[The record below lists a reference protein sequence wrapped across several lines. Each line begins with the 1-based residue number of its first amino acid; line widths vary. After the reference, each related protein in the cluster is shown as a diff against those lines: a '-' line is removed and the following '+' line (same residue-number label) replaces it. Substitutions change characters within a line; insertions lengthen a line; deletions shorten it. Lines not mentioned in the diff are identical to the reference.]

1 MRRMRAWVWTPS
13 VIIPTCGPVKEQAG
27 CPRLPRAMAS
37 RPMVI
42 CSPVASTMSISRGS
56 GVGVMACA
64 RATRLSVVL
73 PMAETTTTMRWP
85 WEAPS
90 ATRRA
95 TLLIFSGSATDEPP
109 YFCTMSWPMRESSY
123 TTLRKTVKKATRTIH
138 ERGWRNSASPSPC
151 PLPLR
156 GRGIKDESLSLGE
169 GEGRVRVALF
179 REWARL
185 TRESSAR
192 AGAVTLGL
200 LALGPR
206 LSRAETRPVVGPAL
220 AGLLAQMLAL
230 LGRHLAPPLHVLLEA
245 LALLGIHGL
254 IALEAPLDLLLLLR
268 RQLLEAL
275 VRRLEL
281 ALAFR
286 GQAVPPLE
294 VLHDARA
301 LARRHIPQA
310 LEVLPGRLPLARGEA
325 LPVLVVL
332 ERPLPLLGRELPPLL

>member
-13 VIIPTCGPVKEQAG
+13 VIIPTWGPVKEQAG

-42 CSPVASTMSISRGS
+42 CSPEARTMSISRGS

-73 PMAETTTTMRWP
+73 PMAETTTTIRWP

-109 YFCTMSWPMRESSY
+109 YFCTMSWPMRQSSY
-123 TTLRKTVKKATRTIH
+123 TTPAETVK
-138 ERGWRNSASPSPC
+138 ERR
-151 PLPLR
+151 L
-156 GRGIKDESLSLGE
+156 
-169 GEGRVRVALF
+169 
-179 REWARL
+179 AR
-185 TRESSAR
+185 RPRAAR
-192 AGAVTLGL
+192 AGAVPFSAGL

-206 LSRAETRPVVGPAL
+206 LSRARARSLVRPAL
-220 AGLLAQMLAL
+220 ASLLPQMLAL
-230 LGRHLAPPLHVLLEA
+230 LGRHLAPPLRVLLEA

-254 IALEAPLDLLLLLR
+254 IALEAPLELLLSLR
-268 RQLLEAL
+268 RQLLKAL

-281 ALAFR
+281 ALPLV

-301 LARRHIPQA
+301 LARRHVPQA
-310 LEVLPGRLPLARGEA
+310 LEVLPRRLPLARGEG
-325 LPVLVVL
+325 LPVLVDPHPGRAASG
-332 ERPLPLLGRELPPLL
+332 EAEPPAPAEHAAGRARAHHGGLPAVEQPARGPQARARGGARALPE